1 MCLFGKKARQD
12 QINKTITNIDNYNFL
27 LNLFF
32 SLLQKILQKDNL
44 SIEYKDRV
52 GENMLQTLEAF
63 IKIFLLRYFGTEPR
77 IA

>member
-1 MCLFGKKARQD
+1 MCLFGKNARQD

-27 LNLFF
+27 LNLLF

-52 GENMLQTLEAF
+52 RENMLQTLEAF

>member
-1 MCLFGKKARQD
+1 MSVGKKARQD

-27 LNLFF
+27 LNLLF

-52 GENMLQTLEAF
+52 RENMLQTLEAF